1 MDISYE
7 FINPIYCK
15 FIRREKRFFSYFSY
29 NNNIIIAHCVNTG
42 KMTGLLREGSDCIL
56 STKTTGT
63 LLYTWEAIH
72 IEGVWIGVNTFTP
85 NRLVEL
91 LLEHQQILCLA
102 KESFQ
107 RERLIKNLKYKP
119 DFSNENTI
127 IEVKNVHLVE
137 NHIAYFPDCITERG
151 SRQMEALK
159 TLQGQGKRCIVIYIL
174 QRNDSAY
181 MAPHPFIDKI
191 YLKKSQE
198 AAAQGVEFLAFNC
211 TITPTHTSINK
222 EITYIYE

>member
-1 MDISYE
+1 MILQILKYAYSYD
-7 FINPIYCK
+7 FAIKIYYK
-15 FIRREKRFFSYFSY
+15 Y

-191 YLKKSQE
+191 YLKKR
-198 AAAQGVEFLAFNC
+198 GF
-211 TITPTHTSINK
+211 P
-222 EITYIYE
+222 Y